1 MQDLFSKW
9 RTREVRYSEEFK
21 PMFDELSQKGGGS
34 TLKQTRFG
42 KHFGNNYEFYIYA
55 FFLGLYSDEFSPIA
69 EGTKKERFGQ
79 PIQFWGNKANVV
91 GRKDFSSIQE
101 YIYAASIAKSDI
113 DFIALDKG
121 EITEEEVVKK
131 LIQTIEAYANGGF
144 TLIKEKLEDN
154 PNYFLQPTSFLNMV
168 LWVNKGKPISG

>member
-1 MQDLFSKW
+1 MQDLFNKW

-42 KHFGNNYEFYIYA
+42 KHFGNNYEFFIYA
-55 FFLGLYSDEFSPIA
+55 FFLGLYNDEFIPIP
-69 EGTKKERFGQ
+69 EETKRERFGQ
-79 PIQFWGNKANVV
+79 AIQFWGNKANVI

-101 YIYAASIAKSDI
+101 FIYAAAVAKSDI
-113 DFIALDKG
+113 DIIALDKG
-121 EITEEEVVKK
+121 EITEEQTVRT
-131 LIQTIEAYANGGF
+131 LIQIIESYANGGL

-154 PNYFLQPTSFLNMV
+154 PNYFLQPTSFLNLIIQIHKKETKV
-168 LWVNKGKPISG
+168 

>member
-1 MQDLFSKW
+1 MQDLFNKW
-9 RTREVRYSEEFK
+9 RTREVRFSEEFK

-42 KHFGNNYEFYIYA
+42 KHFGNNYEFFIYA
-55 FFLGLYSDEFSPIA
+55 FFLGLYNNELIPISD
-69 EGTKKERFGQ
+69 GTKKERFGQ

-91 GRKDFSSIQE
+91 GRKDFSLIQE
-101 YIYAASIAKSDI
+101 YIFTAAVAKSDI

-121 EITEEEVVKK
+121 EISEDEAVRS
-131 LIQTIEAYANGGF
+131 LIQVMESYANGGF

-154 PNYFLQPTSFLNMV
+154 PNYFLQPTSFLN
-168 LWVNKGKPISG
+168 LILTINQSKPTA